1 MATFEYK
8 GVTLEERDCP
18 HCQKRLEPWL
28 GPPDTGWGVILVCN
42 NNECSYYAG
51 SKDDILNRRE
61 ESNLGCRYAEDPDN
75 KYVPFALVAWCG

>member
-1 MATFEYK
+1 MRNAIAPTASSAWSP
-8 GVTLEERDCP
+8 GS
-18 HCQKRLEPWL
+18 
-28 GPPDTGWGVILVCN
+28 GPRDTGWGVILVCN

-75 KYVPFALVAWCG
+75 KYIPFALVAWCG